1 MNRTRLYHTRKTLEN
16 FVDVSLGLSYKKNS
30 LSPAVITACICGAC
44 AQHTYIETICNKSD
58 AIFRSIKEADSSMA
72 TFSYLDFIKQV
83 SKKINLAEKKVVL
96 AFDYTKEVFWG
107 DVQGLDIYGTEK
119 SEKGTGKFQFLT
131 CSQVSG
137 KLHAKIPLLSVPVRM
152 GHNKSHVI
160 TYCIN
165 LIKKYVGEIELILFD
180 REFYIKELMMALN
193 HINVPYLIFVPK
205 KKGEIENTLADMF
218 VGETRT
224 KIYEFEVNKHKTI
237 YKDETTMT
245 FLKNIF
251 DDRTGSHFNWC
262 FVTNIRDFDVEKMVP
277 MYKCRWRIETGFR
290 VQDEADSRT
299 SSKDMKIRYFMF
311 LYEQLLQSIWY
322 VFYKNEEEVSFKQF
336 IIALY
341 NMLVEDKVLEGSKVH
356 GIVV

>member
-1 MNRTRLYHTRKTLEN
+1 MNRTRLYHTRKTLEK
-16 FVDVSLGLSYKKNS
+16 FVDVSLGLSSKKNP
-30 LSPAVITACICGAC
+30 LSPAITSACILGAC

-58 AIFRSIKEADSSMA
+58 AIFRNIKQADSSMA

-83 SKKINLAEKKVVL
+83 SKKINLSEKKVML

-137 KLHAKIPLLSVPVRM
+137 KLHAKIPLISVPVQM

-160 TYCIN
+160 TYCLD
-165 LIKKYVGEIELILFD
+165 LIEKFIGDIELVLFD

-193 HINVPYLIFVPK
+193 HLNIPYLIFVPK
-205 KKGEIENTLADMF
+205 KRGEIESTLEDMYI
-218 VGETRT
+218 GEIQT
-224 KIYEFEVNKHKTI
+224 KIYEFKVNKNKST
-237 YKDETTMT
+237 YRDETMMI
-245 FLKNIF
+245 FLKEIF
-251 DDRTGSHFNWC
+251 DFRSCNYFNWC
-262 FVTNIRDFDVEKMVP
+262 FVTNIRDFDVEKTVP
-277 MYKCRWRIETGFR
+277 TYKCRWRIETGFR

-336 IIALY
+336 VISLY
-341 NMLVEDKVLEGSKVH
+341 NMIVEDKVLEGSKVH
-356 GIVV
+356 GKVV

>member
-1 MNRTRLYHTRKTLEN
+1 MNRTRLYHTRKTLEK
-16 FVDVSLGLSYKKNS
+16 FVDVSLGLSHKKNS
-30 LSPAVITACICGAC
+30 LSPAVVNACICGAC
-44 AQHTYIETICNKSD
+44 AHHTYIETICNKSD
-58 AIFRSIKEADSSMA
+58 AIFRNIKEADSSMA

-83 SKKINLAEKKVVL
+83 SKKIHLTEKKVVL

-107 DVQGLDIYGTEK
+107 DVQGLDIYGTK
-119 SEKGTGKFQFLT
+119 KTDKGTGKFQFLT

-137 KLHAKIPLLSVPVRM
+137 KIHAKIPLISVPVRI

-160 TYCIN
+160 SHCLE
-165 LIKKYVGEIELILFD
+165 LIKKYVGEIELVLFD
-180 REFYIKELMMALN
+180 KEFYIKELLMTLN
-193 HINVPYLIFVPK
+193 HLRIPYLIFVPK
-205 KKGEIENTLADMF
+205 KKGEIENTLQDMF

-237 YKDETTMT
+237 YKDEATMT
-245 FLKNIF
+245 FLKDIF
-251 DDRTGSHFNWC
+251 DDRTGSHFDWC
-262 FVTNIRDFDVEKMVP
+262 FVTNIEDFDVEKMVP
-277 MYKCRWRIETGFR
+277 TYKCRWRIETGFR

-311 LYEQLLQSIWY
+311 LYEQLLQAIWY

-336 IIALY
+336 IITLY
-341 NMLVEDKVLEGSKVH
+341 NTIVEDKVLEGSKVH